1 MHSST
6 ALAMDAFDVEVDGR
20 AGGLEDVWP
29 GFDGRDRLG
38 IVLRDP
44 LDALGASALMA
55 LTVTA
60 FYDTL
65 RARHGDAYHRYA
77 DFFLFGSGC
86 AVADYGELDYWPHHK
101 YVECEPT
108 AEGLARAINDR
119 AITRLAVPDGPAAG
133 GPVERQ
139 TRTSFEDRVASAVLY
154 DPRGRV
160 ADDDLAIR
168 SDRVVESYV
177 EVVLFANPSLIDEG
191 REAELKAWRESL
203 FVAPKS
209 ARETYR
215 RIGVGE
221 ALERL

>member
-6 ALAMDAFDVEVDGR
+6 ALAMDAFAIEADGSP
-20 AGGLEDVWP
+20 GGLQDLWP
-29 GFDGRDRLG
+29 DFEERDRFG
-38 IVLRDP
+38 VVLRDP

-60 FYDTL
+60 FYDAL
-65 RARHGDAYHRYA
+65 RARRGDDYHRYA
-77 DFFLFGSGC
+77 DFYLFGSGC
-86 AVADYGELDYWPHHK
+86 SIADYGELDYWPHHK

-119 AITRLAVPDGPAAG
+119 GITRLAVPDGPAAG
-133 GPVERQ
+133 GPIERQ
-139 TRTSFEDRVASAVLY
+139 TRTSFEDRIVSAVLF

-160 ADDDLAIR
+160 ADPDLAIR
-168 SDRVVESYV
+168 ADRVVESYV
-177 EVVLFANPSLIDEG
+177 EVVLFANPTLIDEA
-191 REAELKAWRESL
+191 REAELKAWRASL

-209 ARETYR
+209 AREEYR

-221 ALERL
+221 ALEQL